1 MEHREQNHR
10 TGSVGRL
17 LIIALPI
24 ALLLVDLGLVA
35 WKVRL
40 FYFISVPLWQYITL
54 VWGIITGV
62 VAFVGGVGPVVRILR
77 AILTG
82 RPGRQLISIDRV
94 VLGAA
99 RAISRLL
106 RRPGVSPLLS
116 VVLSGIA
123 IVVLWI
129 SPLPK
134 LQPSSSGVAVVTL
147 GSARGADDKLIYVAD
162 RANSRVIVFRSSNLH
177 EVLTTIPIGTQ
188 GNSEGRGTP
197 ESLLEL
203 HRGNLQVLFVTDPAN
218 GKVHVV
224 DIQSNAEIPP
234 GLATGDTP
242 RSMAIT
248 RDGRKLFVSN
258 EQPIPTAGI
267 MVFDVSSDNPRDFHL
282 ISKITRLNCPEGMAL
297 SPWGVRLYV
306 ATQCGGGMDP
316 VFIIDTATDQI
327 VGSVPGLAVGTSVA
341 VNRDGTELFVSR
353 GNFPCTLPGTTQVG
367 SPLSVVDTKAVRIR
381 YSVCLQMSGGIVAIS
396 HDSDERYLFVA
407 NGQRLSVFDTK
418 HIDENP
424 TPIND
429 IQLEGPVE
437 ALGISDDNSVYA
449 FIPQSRRLFLYS
461 ANGLVSP

>member
-62 VAFVGGVGPVVRILR
+62 VAFVGGVGPVVRIVR

-82 RPGRQLISIDRV
+82 RPGRQPISIDRV

-297 SPWGVRLYV
+297 SP
-306 ATQCGGGMDP
+306 
-316 VFIIDTATDQI
+316 
-327 VGSVPGLAVGTSVA
+327 
-341 VNRDGTELFVSR
+341 
-353 GNFPCTLPGTTQVG
+353 
-367 SPLSVVDTKAVRIR
+367 
-381 YSVCLQMSGGIVAIS
+381 
-396 HDSDERYLFVA
+396 
-407 NGQRLSVFDTK
+407 
-418 HIDENP
+418 
-424 TPIND
+424 
-429 IQLEGPVE
+429 
-437 ALGISDDNSVYA
+437 
-449 FIPQSRRLFLYS
+449 
-461 ANGLVSP
+461 